1 MGSDEEEEEDA
12 PERRGFRDGVDLHLG
27 AMMQLTQEGEK
38 KRKRGRQSKKYQTKN
53 ISKYIELKVG
63 MYENAWTCDMQI

>member
-27 AMMQLTQEGEK
+27 AMTQLTQEGEK

-53 ISKYIELKVG
+53 ISKYIELKVR
-63 MYENAWTCDMQI
+63 MHEKA